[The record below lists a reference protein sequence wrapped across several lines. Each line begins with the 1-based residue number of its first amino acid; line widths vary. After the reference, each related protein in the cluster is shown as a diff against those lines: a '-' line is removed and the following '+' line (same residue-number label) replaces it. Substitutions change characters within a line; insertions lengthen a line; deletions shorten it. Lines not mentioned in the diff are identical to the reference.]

1 MKKLSFYLL
10 ATLFSLG
17 TICSFTSCSDDD
29 DDKDK
34 DVMPALSTLAGTY
47 SGLLD
52 VEMAGKPIITDEA
65 KDIKVELAGNNAIDL
80 ELSNLTINVM
90 GKPMALGDIKLTDL
104 PLTEDKTDKEYD
116 FHKADIPMELM
127 GGTISCTI
135 TVDGDING
143 NKVDADL
150 NILWN
155 NLTIKV
161 EFEGTK
167 K

>member
-1 MKKLSFYLL
+1 MKKLTYFLL

-29 DDKDK
+29 NDDKDK
-34 DVMPALSTLAGTY
+34 NAMPELSALAGTY

-52 VEMAGKPIITDEA
+52 VELAGNPIITDEA
-65 KDIKVELAGNNAIDL
+65 KDIQVELAGNNAIDL
-80 ELSNLTINVM
+80 VLSNLTINVM
-90 GKPMALGDIKLTDL
+90 GQSMALGDIKLTDL

-116 FHKADIPMELM
+116 FHKADIPMSLM
-127 GGTISCTI
+127 GGVINCTI
-135 TVDGDING
+135 TVDGDVNG
-143 NKVDADL
+143 SKVDVDL
-150 NILWN
+150 NITWDLP
-155 NLTIKV
+155 IKV

>member
-17 TICSFTSCSDDD
+17 TICSFTSCGDDD
-29 DDKDK
+29 DDSDK
-34 DVMPALSTLAGTY
+34 GSMPELSALAGTY

-52 VEMAGKPIITDEA
+52 VEMAGTPIITDEA

-80 ELSNLTINVM
+80 TLSNLTITVM
-90 GKPMALGDIKLTDL
+90 GQPMTLGDIKLTDL

-116 FHKADIPMELM
+116 FYKADIPMSLM
-127 GGTISCTI
+127 GGNISCTI

-143 NKVDADL
+143 NKIDVDL
-150 NILWN
+150 NITWDMP
-155 NLTIKV
+155 IKV

>member
-1 MKKLSFYLL
+1 MKKLTYFLL

-29 DDKDK
+29 NDDKDK
-34 DVMPALSTLAGTY
+34 NAMPELSAVAGTY

-52 VEMAGKPIITDEA
+52 VTLAGNPIITDEA
-65 KDIKVELAGNNAIDL
+65 KDIQVELAGNNAIDL
-80 ELSNLTINVM
+80 VLSNLTINVM
-90 GKPMALGDIKLTDL
+90 GQPMALGDIKLTDL

-116 FHKADIPMELM
+116 FHKADIPMSLM
-127 GGTISCTI
+127 GGNINCTI
-135 TVDGDING
+135 TVDGDVNG
-143 NKVDADL
+143 SKVDVDL
-150 NILWN
+150 NITWDLP
-155 NLTIKV
+155 IKV